1 MNESGQV
8 SADFAGEIA
17 EQWLSAACSVTEW
30 YLGLFDPRPD
40 LSIPARSVTLL
51 YKWWW

>member
-1 MNESGQV
+1 MSDYGRESVDVAGQM
-8 SADFAGEIA
+8 A

-30 YLGLFDPRPD
+30 YVGLFDPRPD